1 MSAEQFCVSCEEY
14 IMTTTSKEPAWLT
27 ELLEMAERNEVKQ
40 RIDMSKIRADQ
51 ALTVIASIE
60 EKVSEIEQIAE
71 QEINI
76 ITSWKESELVKLQ
89 KKESWLSFQ
98 LEQFLR
104 TTGEST
110 LNLAHGVIKVR
121 KSRDKVTVVDEEK
134 FLPVGQ
140 RLGLV
145 RRIDAKD
152 EPDLNAIR
160 AYLKLHG
167 NRPPSGVTVTPGQP
181 TFSYSTLKKGTSD
194 EQIERAE
201 FTEDGRSIGTE
212 QTTQVAA

>member
-1 MSAEQFCVSCEEY
+1 MA
-14 IMTTTSKEPAWLT
+14 KEPEWLT
-27 ELLEMAERNEVKQ
+27 ELLELAERNEVKQ
-40 RIDMSKIRADQ
+40 RIEMSKIRADQ

-60 EKVSEIEQIAE
+60 EKAAEIEKIAE
-71 QEINI
+71 EEIKL

-104 TTGEST
+104 TTGENT
-110 LNLAHGVIKVR
+110 LNLAHGIIKVR

>member
-1 MSAEQFCVSCEEY
+1 
-14 IMTTTSKEPAWLT
+14 
-27 ELLEMAERNEVKQ
+27 MAEHQEEKR

-60 EKVSEIEQIAE
+60 EKAAEIEQIAE
-71 QEINI
+71 EEIKL
-76 ITSWKESELVKLQ
+76 ITAWKESELEKLR

-98 LEQFLR
+98 LEQYMR
-104 TTGEST
+104 TTGENT

-140 RLGLV
+140 KLGLV

-167 NRPPSGVTVTPGQP
+167 NRPPIGVTVTPGQP
-181 TFSYSTLKKGTSD
+181 TFSYSTIKKGLPN
-194 EQIERAE
+194 EQI
-201 FTEDGRSIGTE
+201 EDGRSFEPE
-212 QTTQVAA
+212 QATPVAA

>member
-1 MSAEQFCVSCEEY
+1 MA
-14 IMTTTSKEPAWLT
+14 KEPEWLT
-27 ELLEMAERNEVKQ
+27 ELLELAERNEVKQ
-40 RIDMSKIRADQ
+40 RIEMSKIRADQ

-60 EKVSEIEQIAE
+60 EKAAEIEKIAE
-71 QEINI
+71 EEIKL

>member
-1 MSAEQFCVSCEEY
+1 M
-14 IMTTTSKEPAWLT
+14 SKEPEWLT
-27 ELLEMAERNEVKQ
+27 ELLELAAQKEERA
-40 RIDMSKIRADQ
+40 RIEMSKVRADQ
-51 ALTVIASIE
+51 ALAVIASIE
-60 EKVSEIEQIAE
+60 EKASEIEQIAE
-71 QEINI
+71 EEIKL
-76 ITSWKESELVKLQ
+76 ITNWKESELVKLR

-98 LEQFLR
+98 LEQFLY

-140 RLGLV
+140 KLGLV

-167 NRPPSGVTVTPGQP
+167 NRPPSGVIVTPGQP
-181 TFSYSTLKKGTSD
+181 TFSYSTLKKGTVD
-194 EQIERAE
+194 EQIEQSE
-201 FTEDGRSIGTE
+201 TENGRGIGSE

>member
-1 MSAEQFCVSCEEY
+1 M
-14 IMTTTSKEPAWLT
+14 SKEPEWLS
-27 ELLEMAERNEVKQ
+27 ELLEQAERNEVKQ
-40 RIDMSKIRADQ
+40 RIEMSKIRADQ

-60 EKVSEIEQIAE
+60 EKAAEIEKIAE
-71 QEINI
+71 EEIKL

>member
-1 MSAEQFCVSCEEY
+1 MA
-14 IMTTTSKEPAWLT
+14 KEPEWLT
-27 ELLEMAERNEVKQ
+27 ELLELAERNEVKQ
-40 RIDMSKIRADQ
+40 RIEMSKIRADQ

-60 EKVSEIEQIAE
+60 EKAAQIEKIAE
-71 QEINI
+71 EEIKL

-98 LEQFLR
+98 LEQFLNK
-104 TTGEST
+104 TGEST

-134 FLPVGQ
+134 FLLVGKK
-140 RLGLV
+140 LGLL
-145 RRIDAKD
+145 RRIDAKE

-167 NRPPSGVTVTPGQP
+167 NRPPIGVTVTPGQP
-181 TFSYSTLKKGTSD
+181 TFSYSTLKKGTTD

-201 FTEDGRSIGTE
+201 TEDGCGIRSE
-212 QTTQVAA
+212 QTAQVAA

>member
-1 MSAEQFCVSCEEY
+1 MLAGLFCDFSEGY
-14 IMTTTSKEPAWLT
+14 IMTTTSKEPVWLT

-40 RIDMSKIRADQ
+40 RIEMSKIRADQ

-60 EKVSEIEQIAE
+60 EKAVEIEKIAE
-71 QEINI
+71 EEIKL
-76 ITSWKESELVKLQ
+76 ITSWKESELEKLW

-98 LEQFLR
+98 LEQYMR

-140 RLGLV
+140 KLGLV
-145 RRIDAKD
+145 RRIDAKE

-167 NRPPSGVTVTPGQP
+167 NRPPIGVTVTPGQP
-181 TFSYSTLKKGTSD
+181 TFSYSTIKKGLPN
-194 EQIERAE
+194 EQI
-201 FTEDGRSIGTE
+201 EDGRSFEPE
-212 QTTQVAA
+212 QATPVAA

>member
-1 MSAEQFCVSCEEY
+1 M
-14 IMTTTSKEPAWLT
+14 SKEPQWLT

-60 EKVSEIEQIAE
+60 EKASEIEQIAE
-71 QEINI
+71 EEIKLI
-76 ITSWKESELVKLQ
+76 SSWKESELVKLQ

-104 TTGEST
+104 TTGENT
-110 LNLAHGVIKVR
+110 LNLAHGIIKVR

-134 FLPVGQ
+134 FLPIGQ
-140 RLGLV
+140 KLGLV
-145 RRIDAKD
+145 RRVDAKD

-167 NRPPSGVTVTPGQP
+167 NRPPIGITVTPGQP
-181 TFSYSTLKKGTSD
+181 TFSYSTLKKGTTD

-201 FTEDGRSIGTE
+201 VTEDGLSIGSE

>member
-1 MSAEQFCVSCEEY
+1 M
-14 IMTTTSKEPAWLT
+14 SKEPEWLS
-27 ELLEMAERNEVKQ
+27 ELLEQAERNEVKQ
-40 RIDMSKIRADQ
+40 RIEMSKIRADQ

-60 EKVSEIEQIAE
+60 EKASEIEQIAE
-71 QEINI
+71 EEIKLI
-76 ITSWKESELVKLQ
+76 SRWKESELVKLQ

-121 KSRDKVTVVDEEK
+121 KSRDKVTAVDEEK

-140 RLGLV
+140 KLGLV

-167 NRPPSGVTVTPGQP
+167 NRPPTGVIVTPGQP
-181 TFSYSTLKKGTSD
+181 IFSYSTKKGTAD
-194 EQIERAE
+194 EQIEDRC
-201 FTEDGRSIGTE
+201 GIRSE
-212 QTTQVAA
+212 QTAQVAA

>member
-1 MSAEQFCVSCEEY
+1 MA
-14 IMTTTSKEPAWLT
+14 KEPLWLT
-27 ELLEMAERNEVKQ
+27 ELLEQAERNEAKQ
-40 RIDMSKIRADQ
+40 RIEMSKIRADQ
-51 ALTVIASIE
+51 ALTVITSIE
-60 EKVSEIEQIAE
+60 EKGSEIEQIAE
-71 QEINI
+71 EEIKL
-76 ITSWKESELVKLQ
+76 ITNWKESELEKLR

-98 LEQFLR
+98 LEQFLNK
-104 TTGEST
+104 TGEST

-140 RLGLV
+140 KLGLV
-145 RRIDAKD
+145 RRVDAKD

-167 NRPPSGVTVTPGQP
+167 NRPPSGVIVTPGQP
-181 TFSYSTLKKGTSD
+181 TFSYSTLKKGTTD

-201 FTEDGRSIGTE
+201 TEDGCGIRSK
-212 QTTQVAA
+212 QTAQVAA

>member
-1 MSAEQFCVSCEEY
+1 
-14 IMTTTSKEPAWLT
+14 MTTTSKEPVWLT

-40 RIDMSKIRADQ
+40 RIEMSKIRADQ

-60 EKVSEIEQIAE
+60 EKASEIEQIAE
-71 QEINI
+71 EEIKLI
-76 ITSWKESELVKLQ
+76 SSWKESELVKLQ

-104 TTGEST
+104 TTGENT
-110 LNLAHGVIKVR
+110 LNLAHGIIKVR

-134 FLPVGQ
+134 FLPIGQ
-140 RLGLV
+140 KLGLV
-145 RRIDAKD
+145 RRVDAKD

-167 NRPPSGVTVTPGQP
+167 NRPPIGITVTPGQP
-181 TFSYSTLKKGTSD
+181 TFSYSTLKKGTTD

-201 FTEDGRSIGTE
+201 VTEDGLSIGSE

>member
-1 MSAEQFCVSCEEY
+1 M
-14 IMTTTSKEPAWLT
+14 SKEPEWLS
-27 ELLEMAERNEVKQ
+27 ELLEQAERNEVKQ
-40 RIDMSKIRADQ
+40 RIEMSKIRADQ

-60 EKVSEIEQIAE
+60 EKAAEIEQIAE
-71 QEINI
+71 EEIKL
-76 ITSWKESELVKLQ
+76 ITAWKESELEKLR

-98 LEQFLR
+98 LEQYMR
-104 TTGEST
+104 TTGENT

-167 NRPPSGVTVTPGQP
+167 NRPPIGVTVTPGQP
-181 TFSYSTLKKGTSD
+181 TFSYSTIKKGLQN
-194 EQIERAE
+194 EQIE
-201 FTEDGRSIGTE
+201 DGRGFEPE
-212 QTTQVAA
+212 QTAQAAA

>member
-1 MSAEQFCVSCEEY
+1 
-14 IMTTTSKEPAWLT
+14 MTTTSKEPAWLT